1 MPEPFI
7 VVEDLRKSFKKGTI
21 KAVDGVSFTV
31 ERGDAFGLIG
41 PNGAGKTTVL
51 GCMLG
56 LLHPTS
62 GSVTIDGHSP
72 YDEEV
77 KNITGFLPERPSY
90 NRWMKVRDF
99 LQLHHSLARRPV
111 EERETA
117 IDEVLTEV
125 ELDLQ
130 VMKNR
135 KIKEL
140 SRGMLQR
147 VGLAQAL
154 IGKPRLCFLDE
165 PTQGMDPLGF
175 MLVRKLLL
183 RMKRDG
189 ITVILNSHHL
199 HEVERVC
206 DQVAFIR
213 GGKIESVEALKADL
227 QERHIFM
234 VRWVGAEVGSLLAGT
249 KSGSVSDGAEDG
261 SASAGTESS
270 APQPDDDLEKILRE
284 VEGGTIG
291 LLDFEKDSAR
301 FSVANEEDA
310 SRTIELLLSKGL
322 RVYESNFERRSLV
335 DLFLKK
341 PEENS

>member
-1 MPEPFI
+1 MAEPFI
-7 VVEDLRKSFKKGTI
+7 VVDDLRKSFKKGTV

-31 ERGDAFGLIG
+31 KRGDAFGLIG

-62 GSVTIDGHSP
+62 GSITIDGHSP

-99 LQLHHSLARRPV
+99 LQLHHSLAGRPV

-117 IDEVLTEV
+117 IDEVLAEV

-130 VMKNR
+130 VVKNR
-135 KIKEL
+135 KIREL

-154 IGKPRLCFLDE
+154 IGKPKLCFLDE

-183 RMKRDG
+183 RMKHDG

-213 GGKIESVEALKADL
+213 GGKIESVEALRADL

-234 VRWVGAEVGSLLAGT
+234 VRWVGTE
-249 KSGSVSDGAEDG
+249 SGSESAGAEPG
-261 SASAGTESS
+261 SSSAGTESDAAQS
-270 APQPDDDLEKILRE
+270 DDLEKILRQ
-284 VEGGTIG
+284 VEGGTIA

-310 SRTIELLLSKGL
+310 SSTIELLLSKGL

-341 PEENS
+341 PEDN

>member
-1 MPEPFI
+1 MAEPFI
-7 VVEDLRKSFKKGTI
+7 VVDNLRKSFKKGTV
-21 KAVDGVSFTV
+21 KAVDGVSFAV
-31 ERGDAFGLIG
+31 KRGDAFGLIG

-99 LQLHHSLARRPV
+99 LQLHHSLAGRPV

-117 IDEVLTEV
+117 IDEVLAEV

-154 IGKPRLCFLDE
+154 IGKPKLCFLDE

-213 GGKIESVEALKADL
+213 GGKIESVEVLKADL

-234 VRWVGAEVGSLLAGT
+234 VRWVGTES
-249 KSGSVSDGAEDG
+249 G
-261 SASAGTESS
+261 SASAGAEPGSSNAGTESGSMS
-270 APQPDDDLEKILRE
+270 AGTIGSTDASGELEKILRE
-284 VEGGTIG
+284 VEGETIC

-301 FSVANEEDA
+301 FSVANEQAA
-310 SRTIELLLSKGL
+310 SRAIELLLSKGV

>member
-1 MPEPFI
+1 MSEPFI
-7 VVEDLRKSFKKGTI
+7 VVDDLRKSFKKGSV

-31 ERGDAFGLIG
+31 NRGDAFGLIG

-56 LLHPTS
+56 LLHPSS

-77 KNITGFLPERPSY
+77 KRITGFLPERPSY
-90 NRWMKVRDF
+90 NRWMKVRHF
-99 LQLHHSLARRPV
+99 LQLHHSLAGRPV
-111 EERETA
+111 EEREVA

-125 ELDLQ
+125 ELDLAI
-130 VMKNR
+130 VKNR
-135 KIKEL
+135 KIREL

-154 IGKPRLCFLDE
+154 IGKPKLCFLDE

-175 MLVRKLLL
+175 MLVRKLLV
-183 RMKRDG
+183 RMKREG

-213 GGKIESVEALKADL
+213 AGKIESVEALAADL

-234 VRWVGAEVGSLLAGT
+234 VRWVGTE
-249 KSGSVSDGAEDG
+249 SGSSQTDSD
-261 SASAGTESS
+261 TESGS
-270 APQPDDDLEKILRE
+270 IPNDKIENTLRE
-284 VEGGTIG
+284 VEGGTIS
-291 LLDFEKDSAR
+291 LLDFEKTVPDFLSPTRKMLRKPSRNFLPEDFAFTNLISSAAR
-301 FSVANEEDA
+301 
-310 SRTIELLLSKGL
+310 
-322 RVYESNFERRSLV
+322 
-335 DLFLKK
+335 
-341 PEENS
+341 

>member
-7 VVEDLRKSFKKGTI
+7 VVEDLRKSFKKGAV

-31 ERGDAFGLIG
+31 NRGDAFGLIG

-77 KNITGFLPERPSY
+77 KRITGFLPERPSY
-90 NRWMKVRDF
+90 NRWMKVRQF
-99 LQLHHSLARRPV
+99 LRLHHSLAGRPV

-125 ELDLQ
+125 ELDLET
-130 VMKNR
+130 MRNR

-154 IGKPRLCFLDE
+154 IGKPKLCFLDE

-175 MLVRKLLL
+175 MLVRKLLM
-183 RMKRDG
+183 RMKREG

-206 DQVAFIR
+206 DKVAFIR
-213 GGKIESVEALKADL
+213 AGRIESVEALAADL

-234 VRWVGAEVGSLLAGT
+234 VRWVDCDAASRQGTANGATSAGAEADSIESAVPE
-249 KSGSVSDGAEDG
+249 SVSSQAQSDIEM
-261 SASAGTESS
+261 
-270 APQPDDDLEKILRE
+270 ILRE
-284 VEGGTIG
+284 VEGGTVG
-291 LLDFEKDSAR
+291 LLDFERDSAR

-310 SRTIELLLSKGL
+310 ARTIERLLAKGL
-322 RVYESNFERRSLV
+322 RVFESNFERRSLV
-335 DLFLKK
+335 DLFLKE
-341 PEENS
+341 PEDSQ

>member
-7 VVEDLRKSFKKGTI
+7 VVDDLRKSFKKGAV

-31 ERGDAFGLIG
+31 NRGDSFGLIG

-62 GSVTIDGHSP
+62 GSVTIDGYSP

-77 KNITGFLPERPSY
+77 KRISGFLPERPSY
-90 NRWMKVRDF
+90 NRWMKVRQF
-99 LQLHHSLARRPV
+99 LRLHHSLAGRPV

-117 IDEVLTEV
+117 VDEVLTEV
-125 ELDLQ
+125 ELDLE

-154 IGKPRLCFLDE
+154 IGKPQLCFLDE

-183 RMKRDG
+183 RMKREG

-213 GGKIESVEALKADL
+213 AGKIESVEALAADL

-234 VRWVGAEVGSLLAGT
+234 VRWVDSGSTSIESGSLLTESGSVEASAGT
-249 KSGSVSDGAEDG
+249 KSNGAQ
-261 SASAGTESS
+261 A
-270 APQPDDDLEKILRE
+270 QDDLEKLLRE

-310 SRTIELLLSKGL
+310 ARTIEQLFAKGL

-341 PEENS
+341 PEEDKQ